1 MSESILDTVHE
12 IATDLHEAGVM
23 SDERMREF
31 DILCERSPDSYTPAQ
46 IKRIREKTETSQDKF
61 AARLNISR
69 ATVARWERGRTQPS
83 AQSLRLLR
91 VVDQKGL
98 RALG

>member
-1 MSESILDTVHE
+1 MSESILETVYE
-12 IATDLHEAGVM
+12 TAKGLHKAGFM
-23 SDERMREF
+23 SDEEMHEF
-31 DILCERSPDSYTPAQ
+31 DVLCKPSLDSYTPAQ